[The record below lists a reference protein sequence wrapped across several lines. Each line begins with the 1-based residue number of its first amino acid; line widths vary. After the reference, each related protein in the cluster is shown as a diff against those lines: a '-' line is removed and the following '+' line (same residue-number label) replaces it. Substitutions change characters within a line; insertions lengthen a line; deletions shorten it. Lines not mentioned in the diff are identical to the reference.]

1 MGKTRSTVHWHG
13 ESLVNVG
20 KCRHAKGAAASR
32 AAATAIAAK
41 FERERE
47 AFEETRVMNRILTND
62 EATWDFIF
70 SCTSTLF
77 YFQCKFLHKPHS
89 SCSAV
94 FPIPQRRLSRLGH
107 AFPRRAWTN
116 PVIAEMT
123 RCRPEA
129 LTRDSMSHTDAS
141 LTLIEFCLPNY
152 SISNRPER

>member
-1 MGKTRSTVHWHG
+1 MWTKRGPRYIGMVNPWSTL
-13 ESLVNVG
+13 ENVVMP
-20 KCRHAKGAAASR
+20 KGAAASS
-32 AAATAIAAK
+32 AAATAIAANSGNESK
-41 FERERE
+41 SSPTMRQL
-47 AFEETRVMNRILTND
+47 TILCLP
-62 EATWDFIF
+62 
-70 SCTSTLF
+70 STSTLF

-129 LTRDSMSHTDAS
+129 LTRDSMSLTDAS
-141 LTLIEFCLPNY
+141 LTLIEFFLPNY